1 MATTYKILG
10 QANPTSGSG
19 STEANL
25 YTVGSNKLGAV
36 VSTITVCN
44 TGNNAATYSIA
55 VRQGGQTLTTKQYL
69 TYNAS
74 IASGVTTT
82 YTIGVT
88 LGANDIIGVY
98 TASTALAFQ
107 AFGSELS

>member
-1 MATTYKILG
+1 VATTYKILG
-10 QANPTSGSG
+10 QTNPTSGSS

-36 VSTITVCN
+36 VSTLTVCN
-44 TGNNAATYSIA
+44 TGSNAATYSI
-55 VRQGGQTLTTKQYL
+55 VIRQGGQSLTPKQYFA
-69 TYNAS
+69 YNAS
-74 IASGVTTT
+74 VPSNVTTT
-82 YTIGVT
+82 YTVGIT

-98 TASTALAFQ
+98 TSSTTLAFQ